1 MFLLFFLFWSGHL
14 SLFSLEG
21 ASWGPSLVNTY
32 QEGNHALVL
41 SIFLSS
47 LVCLLNKI
55 MTTDGKNKE
64 KKENQF

>member
-1 MFLLFFLFWSGHL
+1 MP
-14 SLFSLEG
+14 LFSLEG
-21 ASWGPSLVNTY
+21 ASWVSSLVNRY
-32 QEGNHALVL
+32 QEGNHALAL

-64 KKENQF
+64 KKKNQF